1 MSKTLYVSDLDGT
14 LLGSSVR
21 ISEYTGRVVNDFI
34 KSGGIFSYATA
45 RSASTASKVTEGLA
59 GGFPIIVYNG
69 VFVMENGSGKRLLS
83 NLFNAGEAQ
92 DILALLIESGV
103 SPIVYS
109 LQDGREKYSYVKSEV
124 NQAMQDFFDNRK
136 GDYRDNPVVSKE
148 MLWKG
153 EIFYFTCID
162 DESKLFPVYS
172 RIKDKY
178 NCVYQKDI
186 YTGEQ
191 WLEIMPEKATKANAI
206 LGLKEYLGCDKIV
219 SFGDGYNDISMFKIS
234 DECYAVENAVEEL
247 KQIATAVIESNDNDG
262 VAKFIDSVKI

>member
-1 MSKTLYVSDLDGT
+1 
-14 LLGSSVR
+14 
-21 ISEYTGRVVNDFI
+21 
-34 KSGGIFSYATA
+34 
-45 RSASTASKVTEGLA
+45 
-59 GGFPIIVYNG
+59 
-69 VFVMENGSGKRLLS
+69 
-83 NLFNAGEAQ
+83 
-92 DILALLIESGV
+92 
-103 SPIVYS
+103 
-109 LQDGREKYSYVKSEV
+109 
-124 NQAMQDFFDNRK
+124 MQDFFDNRK
-136 GDYRDNPVVSKE
+136 GDYRDNPVVSRE
-148 MLWKG
+148 MLWRG